1 MPGPRKPSPTARR
14 DNLVDNLLFRWQK
27 GYLITNP
34 KGRVKDTTGRLK
46 GLFDSREAGVPGGEG
61 GTGMPMDGAGG
72 LGGGG
77 YTLSFAET
85 EAGAR
90 LSALYD
96 AEQERAR
103 GRERLTL
110 EGTIHSLARELLPPR
125 DVGAAIQ
132 SVQRGE
138 LVKSKLAFQTAMQ
151 ALQDRQEIDLRREEL
166 RQREQVEQAT
176 LKQARSKLVVDM
188 IGRDLGRAILFA
200 LGTGEGQ

>member
-1 MPGPRKPSPTARR
+1 MPGPRRPSATARR

-34 KGRVKDTTGRLK
+34 KGRVKATGGLTRQTTGEDNLPPS
-46 GLFDSREAGVPGGEG
+46 LPPPGGE
-61 GTGMPMDGAGG
+61 
-72 LGGGG
+72 GG

-90 LSALYD
+90 LRALYD

-103 GRERLTL
+103 GRERLKL
-110 EGTIHSLARELLPPR
+110 EGTLHQLARELLPPR
-125 DVGAAIQ
+125 DVGQAIQ

-166 RQREQVEQAT
+166 RQREQIEQAG

-200 LGTGEGQ
+200 LGTGEGK

>member
-1 MPGPRKPSPTARR
+1 MPGPRRPSATARR

-27 GYLITNP
+27 GFLITNP
-34 KGRVKDTTGRLK
+34 KGRVKSTGSLTRQTTEGDQPTPLPPP
-46 GLFDSREAGVPGGEG
+46 GDS
-61 GTGMPMDGAGG
+61 
-72 LGGGG
+72 GG
-77 YTLSFAET
+77 YTLSFAQT

-90 LSALYD
+90 LQALYD
-96 AEQERAR
+96 SEQERAR
-103 GRERLTL
+103 GRERLKL
-110 EGTIHSLARELLPPR
+110 EGTLHQLARELLPPR
-125 DVGAAIQ
+125 DVGQAIQ

-138 LVKSKLAFQTAMQ
+138 LVKSKLAFQTAVQ

-166 RQREQVEQAT
+166 RQREQIEQAT

>member
-1 MPGPRKPSPTARR
+1 M
-14 DNLVDNLLFRWQK
+14 
-27 GYLITNP
+27 
-34 KGRVKDTTGRLK
+34 
-46 GLFDSREAGVPGGEG
+46 
-61 GTGMPMDGAGG
+61 
-72 LGGGG
+72 
-77 YTLSFAET
+77 
-85 EAGAR
+85 
-90 LSALYD
+90 
-96 AEQERAR
+96 
-103 GRERLTL
+103 
-110 EGTIHSLARELLPPR
+110 PPR

-166 RQREQVEQAT
+166 RQREQIEQAT

>member
-14 DNLVDNLLFRWQK
+14 DNLVDNLLFRWRK

-46 GLFDSREAGVPGGEG
+46 GLFDSREAGGED
-61 GTGMPMDGAGG
+61 GTGMPMDGA
-72 LGGGG
+72 GGG

-90 LSALYD
+90 ISALYD

-166 RQREQVEQAT
+166 RQREQIEQAT

>member
-1 MPGPRKPSPTARR
+1 MPGPRKPSATARR

-46 GLFDSREAGVPGGEG
+46 RLFESSEEEPGPPLPVPG
-61 GTGMPMDGAGG
+61 D
-72 LGGGG
+72 GG

-90 LSALYD
+90 LQALYD

-103 GRERLTL
+103 GRERLKL
-110 EGTIHSLARELLPPR
+110 EGTIHQLARELLPPR
-125 DVGAAIQ
+125 DVGQAIQ
-132 SVQRGE
+132 AVQRGE

-151 ALQDRQEIDLRREEL
+151 ALQDRQEIDRRREEL
-166 RQREQVEQAT
+166 RQREQIEQAT

>member
-1 MPGPRKPSPTARR
+1 MPGPRRPSATQRR

-34 KGRVKDTTGRLK
+34 KGRVKATEGLTGQK
-46 GLFDSREAGVPGGEG
+46 GLESEVPPPSLPPPG
-61 GTGMPMDGAGG
+61 
-72 LGGGG
+72 GGGG

-90 LSALYD
+90 LRALYD

-125 DVGAAIQ
+125 DVGQAIQ

-166 RQREQVEQAT
+166 RQREQIEQAG

-200 LGTGEGQ
+200 LGTGEGK

>member
-14 DNLVDNLLFRWQK
+14 DNLVDNLLFRWRK

-34 KGRVKDTTGRLK
+34 KGRVKATG
-46 GLFDSREAGVPGGEG
+46 GLAGTREGE
-61 GTGMPMDGAGG
+61 TGIPTPLPPGG

-166 RQREQVEQAT
+166 RQREQIEQAT

>member
-1 MPGPRKPSPTARR
+1 MPGPRRPSATQRR
-14 DNLVDNLLFRWQK
+14 ENLVDNLLARWQK
-27 GYLITNP
+27 GYIITGP
-34 KGRVKDTTGRLK
+34 KGRVKAT
-46 GLFDSREAGVPGGEG
+46 
-61 GTGMPMDGAGG
+61 GG
-72 LGGGG
+72 LTSQIAGEDLLPPSLPPPGDSGG

-90 LSALYD
+90 LRALYD

-103 GRERLTL
+103 GRERLKL
-110 EGTIHSLARELLPPR
+110 EGTLHQLARELLPPR
-125 DVGAAIQ
+125 DVGQAIQ

-138 LVKSKLAFQTAMQ
+138 LVKSKLAFQTAIQ

-166 RQREQVEQAT
+166 RQREEIEKVS
-176 LKQARSKLVVDM
+176 LKQARSKLTVDM

>member
-1 MPGPRKPSPTARR
+1 M
-14 DNLVDNLLFRWQK
+14 
-27 GYLITNP
+27 
-34 KGRVKDTTGRLK
+34 
-46 GLFDSREAGVPGGEG
+46 
-61 GTGMPMDGAGG
+61 
-72 LGGGG
+72 
-77 YTLSFAET
+77 
-85 EAGAR
+85 
-90 LSALYD
+90 
-96 AEQERAR
+96 
-103 GRERLTL
+103 
-110 EGTIHSLARELLPPR
+110 PPR

>member
-1 MPGPRKPSPTARR
+1 MPGPRRPSATQRR
-14 DNLVDNLLFRWQK
+14 ENLIDNLLARWQK
-27 GYLITNP
+27 GYIITGP
-34 KGRVKDTTGRLK
+34 KGRVKQSFLGKSTT
-46 GLFDSREAGVPGGEG
+46 AGEEEETKV
-61 GTGMPMDGAGG
+61 PMDGA
-72 LGGGG
+72 GG

-90 LSALYD
+90 LRALYD

-103 GRERLTL
+103 GRERLKL
-110 EGTIHSLARELLPPR
+110 EGTLHQLARELLPPR
-125 DVGAAIQ
+125 DVGQAIQ

-166 RQREQVEQAT
+166 RQREQIEQAT

-188 IGRDLGRAILFA
+188 IGRDLGRGILFA
-200 LGTGEGQ
+200 LGTGGGQ

>member
-1 MPGPRKPSPTARR
+1 MPGPRRPSATARR

-27 GYLITNP
+27 GFLITNP
-34 KGRVKDTTGRLK
+34 KGRVKSTGSLTRRTGEEDQLPPSLPPP
-46 GLFDSREAGVPGGEG
+46 GDS
-61 GTGMPMDGAGG
+61 
-72 LGGGG
+72 G
-77 YTLSFAET
+77 YTLSFAQT

-90 LSALYD
+90 LQALYD

-103 GRERLTL
+103 GRERLKL
-110 EGTIHSLARELLPPR
+110 EGTLHQLARELLPPR
-125 DVGAAIQ
+125 DVGQAIQ

-151 ALQDRQEIDLRREEL
+151 ALQDRQELDLRREEL
-166 RQREQVEQAT
+166 RQREQIEQAT

-200 LGTGEGQ
+200 LCTGEGQ

>member
-1 MPGPRKPSPTARR
+1 MPGPRRPSATARR

-34 KGRVKDTTGRLK
+34 KGRVKATGGLTGQTTEEGQLPPS
-46 GLFDSREAGVPGGEG
+46 LPPPGGE
-61 GTGMPMDGAGG
+61 
-72 LGGGG
+72 GGG

-90 LSALYD
+90 LRALYD

-125 DVGAAIQ
+125 DVGQAIQ

-138 LVKSKLAFQTAMQ
+138 LVNSTLAFQTAMQ

-166 RQREQVEQAT
+166 RQREQIEQAG

-200 LGTGEGQ
+200 LGTGEGK